1 MASGARKKQIFT
13 GWEEEGGALREKYY
27 WELIKY
33 DRWINQGSL
42 PPPGVLFAMDLRRKL
57 LIIVGVTLVCTL
69 IAFYAITHGIVLG
82 AFVSLEERNTQQN
95 MNRFMNLLSEDLSSI
110 DTMVRAWAP
119 RDDTYTFLRDGN
131 LQYIEKNFGPETFTS
146 GRLNFMVFLNTSG
159 GIFYAK
165 AFDLATSQEGPLPL
179 NIAEMVTGNRVLRSF
194 SQNNVSMSG
203 FLLLSEGPVMVASA
217 PITTKNYDGVSR
229 GTLVVGRLL
238 DESEIRRIGQ
248 LTNQQ
253 VVVYRRGEPGSP
265 ADVRG
270 AQLELDG
277 NRSIFIEPDS
287 PTTIAGYAQ
296 VKDLYGAPILIIKT
310 QLPRQIY
317 AQGQATLDYFTLSY
331 IVLVLIFAITFL
343 YLLDSS
349 ILSPISRL
357 STDVKRIGMTRDLSA
372 RLSVGKDENEV
383 TNLQEN
389 INKTLAALEKAQGR
403 LQRSEEKNRALLSAV
418 PDQMCRVKREGIHD
432 EFNQGTAA
440 ELGAM
445 ALSEL
450 LGNDLAEIEETFQV
464 IPQGANGEAGPEAG
478 QGEISPVFIFEYT
491 VKGKG
496 GMQYY
501 EMRLVVSGKDEVLA
515 IARDITDRKQAEEEL
530 ERYRARLEELVAAR
544 TGELQRTN
552 EQLRQEIFQRK
563 LIEVQKREAYEQIE
577 KNIEQFAILGDHI
590 RNPLA
595 VIVGL
600 ADLSGGTPGEKI
612 LEQAKL
618 IDGIIDQLDRGWI
631 ESEKVREFLRRYY
644 SNDKNGGK

>member
-1 MASGARKKQIFT
+1 
-13 GWEEEGGALREKYY
+13 
-27 WELIKY
+27 
-33 DRWINQGSL
+33 
-42 PPPGVLFAMDLRRKL
+42 MDLRRKL
-57 LIIVGVTLVCTL
+57 LIIVGVTLICTL

-82 AFVSLEERNTQQN
+82 AFVSLEEKNTQQN
-95 MNRFMNLLSEDLSSI
+95 MNRFMNLLSEDLSSL
-110 DTMVRAWAP
+110 DTVVRAWAP

-131 LQYIEKNFGPETFTS
+131 LQYIERNFGPETFTS

-165 AFDLATSQEGPLPL
+165 AFDLASWQEQPLPQ
-179 NIAEMVTGNRVLRSF
+179 NIAGMMTGNQILRSF
-194 SQNNVSMSG
+194 PQNDASMSG
-203 FLLLSEGPVMVASA
+203 FLMLSEGPVMVASA
-217 PITTKNYDGVSR
+217 PITTKNFAGVSR
-229 GTLVVGRLL
+229 GTLIVGRFL
-238 DESEIRRIGQ
+238 DENEVRRIGQ

-253 VVVYRRGEPGSP
+253 VMMYRRSEPGSP
-265 ADVRG
+265 DDVRA
-270 AQLELDG
+270 AQVELDG
-277 NRSIFIEPDS
+277 NSSIFIQPDS

-296 VKDLYGAPILIIKT
+296 IQDLYTIPILIIKT

-317 AQGQATLDYFTLSY
+317 AQGQATLDYFTISY
-331 IVLVLIFAITFL
+331 IVLVLIFAIVFL

-372 RLSVGKDENEV
+372 RLKVGKEENEV
-383 TNLQEN
+383 SNLQEN

-403 LQRSEEKNRALLSAV
+403 LQKSEAKNRALLNAV
-418 PDQMCRVKREGIHD
+418 PDLMCQVKREGIHE
-432 EFNQGTAA
+432 EFNATTAA

-445 ALSEL
+445 ALHEL
-450 LGNDLAEIEETFQV
+450 LGKDLEEIQETFEV
-464 IPQGANGEAGPEAG
+464 IPQGANGPEG
-478 QGEISPVFIFEYT
+478 GKTGNGEISPVFIFEYT
-491 VKGKG
+491 VTEKEGVR
-496 GMQYY
+496 YY
-501 EMRLVVSGKDEVLA
+501 EIRLVVSGKDEVLA
-515 IARDITDRKQAEEEL
+515 IARDITDRKQAEDEL
-530 ERYRARLEELVAAR
+530 EQYRARLEELVAAR
-544 TGELQRTN
+544 TQELQRTN

-600 ADLSGGTPGEKI
+600 ADLSEGTASEKI
-612 LEQAKL
+612 LEQARM

-644 SNDKNGGK
+644 SNDKESGK

>member
-1 MASGARKKQIFT
+1 
-13 GWEEEGGALREKYY
+13 
-27 WELIKY
+27 
-33 DRWINQGSL
+33 
-42 PPPGVLFAMDLRRKL
+42 MDLRRKL
-57 LIIVGVTLVCTL
+57 LVIVGVTLICTL
-69 IAFYAITHGIVLG
+69 IAFYAITQGIFLG

-95 MNRFMNLLSEDLSSI
+95 MNRFMNLLAEDLSTL
-110 DTMVRAWAP
+110 DTVARGWAP

-146 GRLNFMVFLNTSG
+146 NRLNFMVFLNTSG
-159 GIFYAK
+159 GTYYAK
-165 AFDLATSQEGPLPL
+165 AFDLASSQEGPLPR

-194 SQNNVSMSG
+194 SQNNASMSG

-229 GTLVVGRLL
+229 GTLIVGRFL
-238 DESEIRRIGQ
+238 DESEILRIGQ

-253 VVVYRRGEPGSP
+253 VMVYRRSEPGSP
-265 ADVRG
+265 ADVRA

-277 NRSIFIEPDS
+277 NRTIFIEPDS
-287 PTTIAGYAQ
+287 PATIAGYAQ
-296 VKDLYGAPILIIKT
+296 IEDLYGTPILIIKT

-331 IVLVLIFAITFL
+331 IFLVFLFATTFL

-349 ILSPISRL
+349 LLSPISRL

-372 RLSVGKDENEV
+372 RLHVGKEENEV

-403 LQRSEEKNRALLSAV
+403 LQRSEERNRALLSAI
-418 PDQMCRVKREGIHD
+418 PDLMFQVKREGIHE
-432 EFNQGTAA
+432 EFDSGTAA
-440 ELGAM
+440 ELGAL
-445 ALSEL
+445 ALHEL
-450 LGNDLAEIEETFQV
+450 LGNDVGEIEETFEV
-464 IPQGANGEAGPEAG
+464 IPQVPNGQDGAMEGGEE
-478 QGEISPVFIFEYT
+478 SPVFIFEYT
-491 VKGKG
+491 TKGKG
-496 GMQYY
+496 GVRYY
-501 EMRLVVSGKDEVLA
+501 EMRLAVSGKDEVLA
-515 IARDITDRKQAEEEL
+515 IARDITDRKHAEKEL

-544 TGELQRTN
+544 TQELQRTN

-563 LIEVQKREAYEQIE
+563 LIEAQKREAYEQIE

-600 ADLSGGTPGEKI
+600 ASLSEGEVSGKI
-612 LEQAKL
+612 LEQAK
-618 IDGIIDQLDRGWI
+618 IVDGIIDQLDRGWI

-644 SNDKNGGK
+644 SNDKDSGK

>member
-1 MASGARKKQIFT
+1 
-13 GWEEEGGALREKYY
+13 
-27 WELIKY
+27 
-33 DRWINQGSL
+33 
-42 PPPGVLFAMDLRRKL
+42 MDLRRKL
-57 LIIVGVTLVCTL
+57 LIIVGVTLTCTL

-82 AFVSLEERNTQQN
+82 AFVSLEEKNTQQN
-95 MNRFMNLLSEDLSSI
+95 MNRFMNLLSEDLTSL

-119 RDDTYTFLRDGN
+119 RDDTYTFLKDGN

-146 GRLNFMVFLNTSG
+146 GRINFMVFLNTSG
-159 GIFYAK
+159 SIYYAK
-165 AFDLATSQEGPLPL
+165 AFDLVSNQEQPLPPDIL
-179 NIAEMVTGNRVLRSF
+179 GMVTGNKVIRSF
-194 SQNNVSMSG
+194 TRTNSSMSG

-229 GTLVVGRLL
+229 GTLIVGRFL
-238 DESEIRRIGQ
+238 DENEIRRIGQ
-248 LTNQQ
+248 LTNQK
-253 VVVYRRGEPGSP
+253 VVMYRRSEPGSP
-265 ADVRG
+265 ADIRA
-270 AQLELDG
+270 AQVELDG
-277 NRSIFIEPDS
+277 NRSIFIQPDG

-296 VKDLYGAPILIIKT
+296 IQDLYSTPILIIKT

-331 IVLVLIFAITFL
+331 IVLVLIFAIVFL

-372 RLSVGKDENEV
+372 RLMVGKEENEV
-383 TNLQEN
+383 SNLQEN

-403 LQRSEEKNRALLSAV
+403 LQRSEEKNRALLSAN
-418 PDQMCRVKREGIHD
+418 PDLMCQVKRDGIHE
-432 EFNQGTAA
+432 EFNQATAA
-440 ELGAM
+440 DLGAM
-445 ALSEL
+445 ALHEF
-450 LGNDLAEIEETFQV
+450 LGKDLEEIKETFEV
-464 IPQGANGEAGPEAG
+464 IPQGANGPAGGETEAEH
-478 QGEISPVFIFEYT
+478 GEISPVFIFEYT
-491 VKGKG
+491 VSGKG
-496 GMQYY
+496 GMRYY

-530 ERYRARLEELVAAR
+530 ERYRAKLEELVAAR
-544 TGELQRTN
+544 TQELQRTN

-600 ADLSGGTPGEKI
+600 ADLSEGTAAEKI
-612 LEQAKL
+612 MEQAKM

-644 SNDKNGGK
+644 SNDKEGGK

>member
-1 MASGARKKQIFT
+1 
-13 GWEEEGGALREKYY
+13 
-27 WELIKY
+27 
-33 DRWINQGSL
+33 
-42 PPPGVLFAMDLRRKL
+42 
-57 LIIVGVTLVCTL
+57 
-69 IAFYAITHGIVLG
+69 
-82 AFVSLEERNTQQN
+82 
-95 MNRFMNLLSEDLSSI
+95 
-110 DTMVRAWAP
+110 MVRAWAP
-119 RDDTYTFLRDGN
+119 RDDTYTFMRDRDPA
-131 LQYIEKNFGPETFTS
+131 YIEKNFRPDTFTS
-146 GRLNFMVFLNTSG
+146 DRINFVVFLNTSG

-165 AFDLATSQEGPLPL
+165 NVDLASGQETPLPR
-179 NIAEMVTGNRVLRSF
+179 NIADMVAGNPILWNFTGNRG
-194 SQNNVSMSG
+194 SMSG
-203 FLLLSEGPVMVASA
+203 FLLLPEGPVMVASA
-217 PITTKNYDGVSR
+217 PVTTKNFDSVKNGF
-229 GTLVVGRLL
+229 LIVGRFL
-238 DESEIRRIGQ
+238 DESEIQRIAL

-253 VVVYRRGEPGSP
+253 VTVYRKSETGSP
-265 ADVRG
+265 VDVRE
-270 AQLELDG
+270 AQVELDG
-277 NRSIFIEPDS
+277 NRSIFIHPDS

-296 VKDLYGAPILIIKT
+296 VADLYGTPILVVKT

-317 AQGQATLDYFTLSY
+317 AQGQATLDYFTISY
-331 IVLVLIFAITFL
+331 IVLVLIFAIVFL

-372 RLSVGKDENEV
+372 RLQVGKDENEV
-383 TNLQEN
+383 TVLQAN

-403 LQRSEEKNRALLSAV
+403 LQRSEAKNRALLSAV
-418 PDQMCRVKREGIHD
+418 PDQMCQVKREGIHE
-432 EFNQGTAA
+432 EFTQGTAA

-445 ALSEL
+445 ALREL
-450 LGNDLAEIEETFQV
+450 LGSDPAEITETFQV
-464 IPQGANGEAGPEAG
+464 IPQGADGGEEPEDG
-478 QGEISPVFIFEYT
+478 EEISPVFIFEYT
-491 VKGKG
+491 VTGKSG
-496 GMQYY
+496 VRYY

-515 IARDITDRKQAEEEL
+515 IARDITERKQAEEEL
-530 ERYRARLEELVAAR
+530 ERYRTQLEKLVAAR

-612 LEQAKL
+612 MEQAKV

-644 SNDKNGGK
+644 SNDKDAAK

>member
-1 MASGARKKQIFT
+1 
-13 GWEEEGGALREKYY
+13 
-27 WELIKY
+27 
-33 DRWINQGSL
+33 
-42 PPPGVLFAMDLRRKL
+42 MDLRKKL
-57 LIIVGVTLVCTL
+57 LIIVGVTLTCTL
-69 IAFYAITHGIVLG
+69 IAFYAVTHGIVLG

-95 MNRFMNLLSEDLSSI
+95 MNRFMNLLSEDLTSL

-119 RDDTYTFLRDGN
+119 RDDTYTFLKDGN

-146 GRLNFMVFLNTSG
+146 GRINFMVFLNTSG
-159 GIFYAK
+159 AIYYAK
-165 AFDLATSQEGPLPL
+165 AFDLASRQEGPLPANL
-179 NIAEMVTGNRVLRSF
+179 AGMVTGNQVLRNF
-194 SQNNVSMSG
+194 SQNDNSLSG
-203 FLLLSEGPVMVASA
+203 FLMLPEGPVMVASA
-217 PITTKNYDGVSR
+217 PITTKNYDGVKR
-229 GTLVVGRLL
+229 GTLIVGRLL
-238 DESEIRRIGQ
+238 DENEVRRIGQ

-253 VVVYRRGEPGSP
+253 VLMYRRSEPESP
-265 ADVRG
+265 PDVWG
-270 AQLELDG
+270 AQVELDG
-277 NRSIFIEPDS
+277 NRSIFIQPDS

-296 VKDLYGAPILIIKT
+296 VTDLYATPILIIKT

-331 IVLVLIFAITFL
+331 IVLVLIFAIVFL

-372 RLSVGKDENEV
+372 RLKVGKEENEV

-418 PDQMCRVKREGIHD
+418 PDQMCQVKREGINE
-432 EFNQGTAA
+432 EFNATTAA
-440 ELGAM
+440 DLGAM
-445 ALSEL
+445 ALHEL
-450 LGNDLAEIEETFQV
+450 LGNDLEEIQETFEV
-464 IPQGANGEAGPEAG
+464 IPQEANGPMEGEAEK
-478 QGEISPVFIFEYT
+478 GEISPVFIFEYT

-496 GMQYY
+496 GVRFY

-515 IARDITDRKQAEEEL
+515 IARDITDRKQAEDEL

-544 TGELQRTN
+544 TQELQRTN

-563 LIEVQKREAYEQIE
+563 LIEAQKREAYEQIE

-600 ADLSGGTPGEKI
+600 ADLTEGTASEKI
-612 LEQAKL
+612 LEQAKM
-618 IDGIIDQLDRGWI
+618 IDRIIDQLDKGWI

-644 SNDKNGGK
+644 SNDKEGGK

>member
-1 MASGARKKQIFT
+1 
-13 GWEEEGGALREKYY
+13 
-27 WELIKY
+27 
-33 DRWINQGSL
+33 
-42 PPPGVLFAMDLRRKL
+42 MDLRRKL
-57 LIIVGVTLVCTL
+57 LIIVGVTLTCTL
-69 IAFYAITHGIVLG
+69 IAFYAVTHGILLG

-95 MNRFMNLLSEDLSSI
+95 MNRFMNLLSEDLTSL
-110 DTMVRAWAP
+110 DTVVRAWAP
-119 RDDTYTFLRDGN
+119 RDDTYTFLKDGN
-131 LQYIEKNFGPETFTS
+131 LKYIEKNFGPETFTS

-165 AFDLATSQEGPLPL
+165 AFDLASSQEEPLPG
-179 NIAEMVTGNRVLRSF
+179 NIAGMVIGNQVLRSF
-194 SQNNVSMSG
+194 SRTNSSLSG
-203 FLLLSEGPVMVASA
+203 FLMLSEGPVMVASA

-229 GTLVVGRLL
+229 GTLIVGRFL
-238 DESEIRRIGQ
+238 DENEIQRIGQ

-253 VVVYRRGEPGSP
+253 VVMYRRSEPGSP
-265 ADVRG
+265 ADVRA
-270 AQLELDG
+270 AQVELDG
-277 NRSIFIEPDS
+277 NRSIFIQPDS

-296 VKDLYGAPILIIKT
+296 ITDLYSTPLLIIKT
-310 QLPRQIY
+310 KLPRQIY

-331 IVLVLIFAITFL
+331 IILVLIFAIVFL

-372 RLSVGKDENEV
+372 RLKVGKEENEV
-383 TNLQEN
+383 SNLQEN
-389 INKTLAALEKAQGR
+389 INKTLAALEKAQVR
-403 LQRSEEKNRALLSAV
+403 LQKSEEKNRALLCAV
-418 PDQMCRVKREGIHD
+418 PDQMCQVKREGIHE
-432 EFNQGTAA
+432 EFNATTAA

-445 ALSEL
+445 ALHEL
-450 LGNDLAEIEETFQV
+450 LGNDLEEIQETFEV
-464 IPQGANGEAGPEAG
+464 IPQGANGPEG
-478 QGEISPVFIFEYT
+478 GEKENCEISPVFIFEYT

-496 GMQYY
+496 GVRYY
-501 EMRLVVSGKDEVLA
+501 EMRLVVSGNDEVLA
-515 IARDITDRKQAEEEL
+515 IARDITDRKQAEDEL

-544 TGELQRTN
+544 TQELQRTN

-600 ADLSGGTPGEKI
+600 ADLTEGAASVKI
-612 LEQAKL
+612 LGQAKM
-618 IDGIIDQLDRGWI
+618 IDAIIDQLDRGWI

-644 SNDKNGGK
+644 SNDKESGK

>member
-1 MASGARKKQIFT
+1 
-13 GWEEEGGALREKYY
+13 
-27 WELIKY
+27 
-33 DRWINQGSL
+33 
-42 PPPGVLFAMDLRRKL
+42 MDLRRKL
-57 LIIVGVTLVCTL
+57 LIIVGVTLICTL
-69 IAFYAITHGIVLG
+69 IAFYAITQGIVLG

-95 MNRFMNLLSEDLSSI
+95 MNRFMNLLSEDLSSL
-110 DTMVRAWAP
+110 DTVVRAWAP

-159 GIFYAK
+159 GIYYAK
-165 AFDLATSQEGPLPL
+165 AFDLASSQEGPLPR
-179 NIAEMVTGNRVLRSF
+179 NIAGMVTGNRVLRSF
-194 SQNNVSMSG
+194 SQNNASMSG
-203 FLLLSEGPVMVASA
+203 FLLLAEGPVMVASA

-229 GTLVVGRLL
+229 GTLIAGRFL
-238 DESEIRRIGQ
+238 DESEILRIGQ
-248 LTNQQ
+248 LTNQE
-253 VVVYRRGEPGSP
+253 VMVYRRSEPGSP
-265 ADVRG
+265 ADVRA

-277 NRSIFIEPDS
+277 NRTIFIEPDS

-296 VKDLYGAPILIIKT
+296 IEDLYGNPILIIKT

-317 AQGQATLDYFTLSY
+317 AQGQVTLDYFTLSY
-331 IVLVLIFAITFL
+331 ILLVLIYATTFL

-349 ILSPISRL
+349 LLSPISRL

-372 RLSVGKDENEV
+372 RLEVGKEENEV

-403 LQRSEEKNRALLSAV
+403 LQRSEERNRALLSAI
-418 PDQMCRVKREGIHD
+418 PDLMFQVKREGIHE
-432 EFNQGTAA
+432 EFNSGTAA
-440 ELGAM
+440 ELGGL
-445 ALSEL
+445 ALHEL
-450 LGNDLAEIEETFQV
+450 LGNDVGVIEESFEV
-464 IPQGANGEAGPEAG
+464 IPQGPEG
-478 QGEISPVFIFEYT
+478 QDGAMEGGDGSPVFIFEYT
-491 VKGKG
+491 TKGKG
-496 GMQYY
+496 GVRFY
-501 EMRLVVSGKDEVLA
+501 EMRLAVSGKDEVLA
-515 IARDITDRKQAEEEL
+515 IARDITDRKQAEKEL

-544 TGELQRTN
+544 TQELQRTN

-563 LIEVQKREAYEQIE
+563 LIEAQKREAYEQIE

-600 ADLSGGTPGEKI
+600 ASLSEGEAPGKI
-612 LEQAKL
+612 LEQAKI

-644 SNDKNGGK
+644 SNDKESGR

>member
-1 MASGARKKQIFT
+1 
-13 GWEEEGGALREKYY
+13 
-27 WELIKY
+27 
-33 DRWINQGSL
+33 
-42 PPPGVLFAMDLRRKL
+42 MDLRRKL
-57 LIIVGVTLVCTL
+57 LIIVGVTLTCTL

-82 AFVSLEERNTQQN
+82 AFVSLEEKNTQQS
-95 MNRFMNLLSEDLSSI
+95 MNRFMNLLTEDLSSL
-110 DTMVRAWAP
+110 DTVVRAWAP
-119 RDDTYTFLRDGN
+119 RDDTYTFLKDGN

-159 GIFYAK
+159 GIYYAK
-165 AFDLATSQEGPLPL
+165 AFDLASSEEGPLPRNL
-179 NIAEMVTGNRVLRSF
+179 AEMVTGNRVLRSF
-194 SQNNVSMSG
+194 PQNNASVSG
-203 FLLLSEGPVMVASA
+203 FLLLPEGPVMVASA

-229 GTLVVGRLL
+229 GTLVVGRFL

-253 VVVYRRGEPGSP
+253 VMIYRRGEAGSP
-265 ADVRG
+265 ADVQA

-287 PTTIAGYAQ
+287 PATIAGYAQ
-296 VKDLYGAPILIIKT
+296 VVDLYTAPILIIKT

-331 IVLVLIFAITFL
+331 IVLVLIFAVTFL

-372 RLSVGKDENEV
+372 RLRVGKEENEV
-383 TNLQEN
+383 SNLQEN

-403 LQRSEEKNRALLSAV
+403 LQRSEEKNRALLSAN
-418 PDQMCRVKREGIHD
+418 PDLMCQMKREGIQE
-432 EFNQGTAA
+432 EFNPATAA
-440 ELGAM
+440 DLGAM
-445 ALSEL
+445 ALHEL
-450 LGNDLAEIEETFQV
+450 LGKDLGEIKETFEV
-464 IPQGANGEAGPEAG
+464 IPQGEDGPHGGETGAGD
-478 QGEISPVFIFEYT
+478 GEISPVFIFEYT
-491 VKGKG
+491 VSGKG
-496 GMQYY
+496 GERYY

-544 TGELQRTN
+544 TQELQRTN
-552 EQLRQEIFQRK
+552 EQLREEIFQRK
-563 LIEVQKREAYEQIE
+563 LIEGQKREAYEQIE
-577 KNIEQFAILGDHI
+577 RNIEQFAILGDHI

-600 ADLSGGTPGEKI
+600 ADLSEGATSGKI
-612 LEQAKL
+612 LEQAKM
-618 IDGIIDQLDRGWI
+618 IDAIIDQLDRGWI

-644 SNDKNGGK
+644 SNDKESGK